1 MVVTSCK
8 GIFTPILDNFCE
20 SVLKNCHSAAHFNLV
35 TESALRYF
43 NQLIGYITIDPLKK
57 ELSTLMRTS
66 IEALCSN
73 RVSLSF
79 ITLGKYFL
87 QELTKHK
94 TMVRQIHNSEDLQ
107 KDIYS
112 HITPIKNYLL
122 GNFLR
127 LAMDFSTINYKEFY
141 PSFKHFLDILSNLT
155 RDFIKFVATILS
167 TSSAHIS

>member
-1 MVVTSCK
+1 
-8 GIFTPILDNFCE
+8 
-20 SVLKNCHSAAHFNLV
+20 
-35 TESALRYF
+35 
-43 NQLIGYITIDPLKK
+43 
-57 ELSTLMRTS
+57 MRTS